1 MKKQMRK
8 WSGNLI
14 KIEVG
19 VLCLFGMSFYGYNKN
34 EVNEF
39 ISNVTNEYE
48 SMLDKLKQTN
58 EEMKKL
64 RDDNSK
70 LESQLEQYKNI
81 EGTLRRTLAL
91 AEESNQTIRKS
102 ANDESQAIVEDAKKN
117 ASRII
122 NDALLKAQKIQDD
135 ADAIKRDTIVY
146 RNRVMNII
154 KEQKELLDKYDDI
167 EY

>member
-1 MKKQMRK
+1 MPKT
-8 WSGNLI
+8 
-14 KIEVG
+14 
-19 VLCLFGMSFYGYNKN
+19 FGMSFYGYNKN

-81 EGTLRRTLAL
+81 EGTLRRTLVL

-122 NDALLKAQKIQDD
+122 NDALVKDQKIQDD

>member
-1 MKKQMRK
+1 MPKT
-8 WSGNLI
+8 
-14 KIEVG
+14 
-19 VLCLFGMSFYGYNKN
+19 FGISFYGYNKN

-39 ISNVTNEYE
+39 MNNVTNEYE
-48 SMLDKLKQTN
+48 SMLDKLKKTN

-64 RDDNSK
+64 REDNSK
-70 LESQLEQYKNI
+70 LQGELEQYKNI
-81 EGTLRRTLAL
+81 EGTLRRTLVL
-91 AEESNQTIRKS
+91 AEESNQTLRKS
-102 ANDESQAIVEDAKKN
+102 ANDESQVILEDAKKN

-135 ADAIKRDTIVY
+135 ADNIKRDTIVY

>member
-1 MKKQMRK
+1 MPKT
-8 WSGNLI
+8 
-14 KIEVG
+14 
-19 VLCLFGMSFYGYNKN
+19 FGISFYGYNKN

-39 ISNVTNEYE
+39 VNNVTNEYE
-48 SMLDKLKQTN
+48 SMLDKLKKTN
-58 EEMKKL
+58 EEIKKL
-64 RDDNSK
+64 REDNSK
-70 LESQLEQYKNI
+70 LQGELEQYKNI
-81 EGTLRRTLAL
+81 EGTLRRTLVL

-102 ANDESQAIVEDAKKN
+102 ANDESQVILEDAKKN

-135 ADAIKRDTIVY
+135 ADNIKRDTIVY

>member
-1 MKKQMRK
+1 MPKT
-8 WSGNLI
+8 
-14 KIEVG
+14 
-19 VLCLFGMSFYGYNKN
+19 FGMSFYGYNKN

-81 EGTLRRTLAL
+81 EGTLRRTFAL

>member
-1 MKKQMRK
+1 MPKT
-8 WSGNLI
+8 
-14 KIEVG
+14 
-19 VLCLFGMSFYGYNKN
+19 FGMSFYGYNKN

-102 ANDESQAIVEDAKKN
+102 ANDESQAIVADAKKN
-117 ASRII
+117 ASSII

-135 ADAIKRDTIVY
+135 SDAIKRDTIVY

>member
-1 MKKQMRK
+1 MPKT
-8 WSGNLI
+8 
-14 KIEVG
+14 
-19 VLCLFGMSFYGYNKN
+19 FGMSFYGYNKN

-117 ASRII
+117 AWRII

>member
-1 MKKQMRK
+1 MPKT
-8 WSGNLI
+8 
-14 KIEVG
+14 
-19 VLCLFGMSFYGYNKN
+19 FGMSFYGYNKN

-81 EGTLRRTLAL
+81 EGTLRRTLVL

-102 ANDESQAIVEDAKKN
+102 ANDESQAIVEDAQKN

>member
-1 MKKQMRK
+1 MPKT
-8 WSGNLI
+8 
-14 KIEVG
+14 
-19 VLCLFGMSFYGYNKN
+19 FGMSFYGYNKN

-64 RDDNSK
+64 RDDTSK

>member
-1 MKKQMRK
+1 MPKT
-8 WSGNLI
+8 
-14 KIEVG
+14 
-19 VLCLFGMSFYGYNKN
+19 FGISFYGYNKN

-39 ISNVTNEYE
+39 MNNVTNEYE
-48 SMLDKLKQTN
+48 SMLDKLKKTN
-58 EEMKKL
+58 EEIKKL
-64 RDDNSK
+64 REDNSK
-70 LESQLEQYKNI
+70 LQGELEQYKNI
-81 EGTLRRTLAL
+81 EGTLRRTLVL

-102 ANDESQAIVEDAKKN
+102 ANEESQVILEDAKKN

-135 ADAIKRDTIVY
+135 ADNIKRDTIVY

>member
-1 MKKQMRK
+1 MPKT
-8 WSGNLI
+8 
-14 KIEVG
+14 
-19 VLCLFGMSFYGYNKN
+19 FGMSFYGYNKN
-34 EVNEF
+34 EVNKF

-81 EGTLRRTLAL
+81 EGTLRRTLVL

>member
-1 MKKQMRK
+1 MPKT
-8 WSGNLI
+8 
-14 KIEVG
+14 
-19 VLCLFGMSFYGYNKN
+19 FGMSFYGYNKN

-39 ISNVTNEYE
+39 LNNVTKEYE
-48 SMLDKLKQTN
+48 SMLDKLKKTN
-58 EEMKKL
+58 DEMKSL

-70 LESQLEQYKNI
+70 LQKDLEQYKNI
-81 EGTLRRTLAL
+81 EGTLRRTLVL

-102 ANDESQAIVEDAKKN
+102 TYDESQAIIEDAKKN

-122 NDALLKAQKIQDD
+122 NDALLRAQKIHDD

-146 RNRVMNII
+146 RNRIMNIM

>member
-1 MKKQMRK
+1 MPKT
-8 WSGNLI
+8 
-14 KIEVG
+14 
-19 VLCLFGMSFYGYNKN
+19 FGMSFYGYNKN

-81 EGTLRRTLAL
+81 EGTLRRTLVL

-102 ANDESQAIVEDAKKN
+102 ANDESQAIVEDAMKN

>member
-1 MKKQMRK
+1 MPKT
-8 WSGNLI
+8 
-14 KIEVG
+14 
-19 VLCLFGMSFYGYNKN
+19 FGMSFYGYNKN

-81 EGTLRRTLAL
+81 EGTLRRTLVL

-122 NDALLKAQKIQDD
+122 NDALVKAQKIQDD

>member
-1 MKKQMRK
+1 MPKT
-8 WSGNLI
+8 
-14 KIEVG
+14 
-19 VLCLFGMSFYGYNKN
+19 FGMSFYGYNKN

-58 EEMKKL
+58 EEIKKI

-70 LESQLEQYKNI
+70 LERQLEQYKNI
-81 EGTLRRTLAL
+81 EGTLRRTLVL

>member
-1 MKKQMRK
+1 MPKT
-8 WSGNLI
+8 
-14 KIEVG
+14 
-19 VLCLFGMSFYGYNKN
+19 FGMSFYGYNKN

-39 ISNVTNEYE
+39 LNNVTKEYE
-48 SMLDKLKQTN
+48 SMLDKLKKTN
-58 EEMKKL
+58 DEMKSL

-70 LESQLEQYKNI
+70 LQKDLEQYKNI
-81 EGTLRRTLAL
+81 EGTLRRTLVL

-102 ANDESQAIVEDAKKN
+102 TYDESQAIIEDAKKN

-122 NDALLKAQKIQDD
+122 NDALLRAQKIQDD

-146 RNRVMNII
+146 RNRIMNIM

>member
-1 MKKQMRK
+1 MPKT
-8 WSGNLI
+8 
-14 KIEVG
+14 
-19 VLCLFGMSFYGYNKN
+19 FGMSFYGYNKN
-34 EVNEF
+34 EVNDF
-39 ISNVTNEYE
+39 LDNVTKEYE
-48 SMLDKLKQTN
+48 SMLEKLKKTN

-64 RDDNSK
+64 KDDNSK
-70 LESQLEQYKNI
+70 LQGDLEQYKNI

-102 ANDESQAIVEDAKKN
+102 ANDESQAILEDAKKN

-122 NDALLKAQKIQDD
+122 NDALLKAQRIQDD

-146 RNRVMNII
+146 RNRFMNIM

>member
-1 MKKQMRK
+1 MPKT
-8 WSGNLI
+8 
-14 KIEVG
+14 
-19 VLCLFGMSFYGYNKN
+19 FGISFYGYDKN

-39 ISNVTNEYE
+39 MNNVTNEYE
-48 SMLDKLKQTN
+48 SMLDKLKKTN
-58 EEMKKL
+58 EEIKKL
-64 RDDNSK
+64 REDNSK
-70 LESQLEQYKNI
+70 LQGELAQYKNI
-81 EGTLRRTLAL
+81 EGTLRRTLVL
-91 AEESNQTIRKS
+91 AEESNQTISKS
-102 ANDESQAIVEDAKKN
+102 ANDESHVILEDAKKN

-135 ADAIKRDTIVY
+135 ADNIKRDTIVY

>member
-1 MKKQMRK
+1 MPKT
-8 WSGNLI
+8 
-14 KIEVG
+14 
-19 VLCLFGMSFYGYNKN
+19 FGMSFYGYNKN

-39 ISNVTNEYE
+39 LNNVTKEYE
-48 SMLDKLKQTN
+48 SMLDKLKKTN
-58 EEMKKL
+58 DEMKNL

-70 LESQLEQYKNI
+70 LQKDLEQYKNI
-81 EGTLRRTLAL
+81 EGTLRRTLVL

-102 ANDESQAIVEDAKKN
+102 TYDESQAIIEDAKKN

-122 NDALLKAQKIQDD
+122 NDALLRAQKIQDD

-146 RNRVMNII
+146 RNRIMNIM

>member
-1 MKKQMRK
+1 MPKT
-8 WSGNLI
+8 
-14 KIEVG
+14 
-19 VLCLFGMSFYGYNKN
+19 FGMSFYGYNKN

-81 EGTLRRTLAL
+81 EGTLRRTLVL

-102 ANDESQAIVEDAKKN
+102 ANDESQAIVEDANKN

>member
-1 MKKQMRK
+1 MPKT
-8 WSGNLI
+8 
-14 KIEVG
+14 
-19 VLCLFGMSFYGYNKN
+19 FGMSFYGYNKN

-39 ISNVTNEYE
+39 LNNVTKEYE
-48 SMLDKLKQTN
+48 SMLDKLKKTN
-58 EEMKKL
+58 DEMKSL

-70 LESQLEQYKNI
+70 LQKDLEQYKNI
-81 EGTLRRTLAL
+81 EGTLRRTLVL

-102 ANDESQAIVEDAKKN
+102 TYDESQAIIEDAKKN

-135 ADAIKRDTIVY
+135 ANAIKRDTIVY
-146 RNRVMNII
+146 RNRIMNIM

>member
-1 MKKQMRK
+1 MPKT
-8 WSGNLI
+8 
-14 KIEVG
+14 
-19 VLCLFGMSFYGYNKN
+19 FGMSFYGYNKN

-39 ISNVTNEYE
+39 LNNVTKEYE
-48 SMLDKLKQTN
+48 SMLDKLKKTN
-58 EEMKKL
+58 DEMKKL
-64 RDDNSK
+64 RDDNNK
-70 LESQLEQYKNI
+70 LQGDLEQYKGI
-81 EGTLRRTLAL
+81 EGTLRRTLVL

-102 ANDESQAIVEDAKKN
+102 TYDESQAIIEDAKKN

-122 NDALLKAQKIQDD
+122 NDALLRAQKIQDD

-146 RNRVMNII
+146 RNRIMNIM

>member
-1 MKKQMRK
+1 MPKT
-8 WSGNLI
+8 
-14 KIEVG
+14 
-19 VLCLFGMSFYGYNKN
+19 FGMSFYGYNKN

-81 EGTLRRTLAL
+81 EGTLRRTLVL

-135 ADAIKRDTIVY
+135 ADTIKRDTIVY

>member
-1 MKKQMRK
+1 MPKT
-8 WSGNLI
+8 
-14 KIEVG
+14 
-19 VLCLFGMSFYGYNKN
+19 FGMSFYGYNKN

-58 EEMKKL
+58 EEMKKI

-70 LESQLEQYKNI
+70 LERQLEQYKNI
-81 EGTLRRTLAL
+81 EGTLRRTLVL

>member
-1 MKKQMRK
+1 MPKT
-8 WSGNLI
+8 
-14 KIEVG
+14 
-19 VLCLFGMSFYGYNKN
+19 FGMSFYGYNKN

-81 EGTLRRTLAL
+81 EGTLRRALAL

>member
-1 MKKQMRK
+1 MPKT
-8 WSGNLI
+8 
-14 KIEVG
+14 
-19 VLCLFGMSFYGYNKN
+19 FGMSFYGYNKN

-81 EGTLRRTLAL
+81 EGTLRRTLSL